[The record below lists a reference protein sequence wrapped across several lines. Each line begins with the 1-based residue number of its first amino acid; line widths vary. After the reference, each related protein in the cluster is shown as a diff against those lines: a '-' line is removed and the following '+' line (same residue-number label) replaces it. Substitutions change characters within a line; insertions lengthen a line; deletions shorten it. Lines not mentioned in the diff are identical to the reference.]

1 MKGQEIQEEKESN
14 AAVNWHSRVLASGYT
29 EHLTLLLAS
38 SNPTRER
45 RRAQL
50 TPQKWFQLSLTSCL
64 QQDHTLPG
72 QRGTGPDQLAWTFSK

>member
-1 MKGQEIQEEKESN
+1 MKGQEMQEEEESN
-14 AAVNWHSRVLASGYT
+14 AAVNWHSRVLASAYT

-38 SNPTRER
+38 SNPTREP

-64 QQDHTLPG
+64 
-72 QRGTGPDQLAWTFSK
+72 